1 LHGKEEPVH
10 KSQLVEWR
18 RDDILVTFASQKMT
32 LTVTTPDHQVH
43 CTMLNSV
50 LELHI
55 HVAPIKDIRQRLQV
69 ENNAQCLTC
78 TQCTTLIQ
86 AWMIVPYRHEFLNV
100 LDQLERSFDT
110 TSEELLADQ

>member
-50 LELHI
+50 LEL
-55 HVAPIKDIRQRLQV
+55 PLPSDRLLQIWLPSPEGSAV
-69 ENNAQCLTC
+69 
-78 TQCTTLIQ
+78 
-86 AWMIVPYRHEFLNV
+86 
-100 LDQLERSFDT
+100 
-110 TSEELLADQ
+110 

>member
-1 LHGKEEPVH
+1 MH

-18 RDDILVTFASQKMT
+18 HDDILVTFASQKMT
-32 LTVTTPDHQVH
+32 LTVTTPDHHVH

-55 HVAPIKDIRQRLQV
+55 HVAPIKDIWHKLQV
-69 ENNAQCLTC
+69 ESNAQCLTY
-78 TQCTTLIQ
+78 TQCITLIQ

-100 LDQLERSFDT
+100 LDQPKRSFDT
-110 TSEELLADQ
+110 ASEELLADQCPL